1 MIGWQKGFSSII
13 KELIYI
19 LILTSVSRVV
29 SHVDIVSQII
39 ISNLSVGIDTS
50 EIV

>member
-1 MIGWQKGFSSII
+1 MVSRQKGFSSIV

-19 LILTSVSRVV
+19 LILTCVRRVV
-29 SHVDIVSQII
+29 IHVNTVSQII
-39 ISNLSVGIDTS
+39 ISNLSVGVDTS